1 MTEPVLYDVQS
12 GVATITLN
20 RPDVL
25 NALSP
30 AMLTPL
36 RQHIEQAAADP
47 AIRALILTGAGRG
60 FCAGADLAARGPDD
74 GRPRRVDELLR
85 ERYHPIIM
93 GLRQMPKPVISAV
106 NGVAAGAGM
115 SLALAADIVL
125 ASDQASF
132 LQAFARIGLIPDAG
146 STWLLDRYA
155 GSMRARALAMLAEKI
170 PAEQACE
177 FGLVWRVYPADDLL
191 AEATRLATQ
200 MATMPTLA
208 YAGIKQALDSATT
221 NDLAAQL
228 EVEARLQQQAS
239 QTADHR
245 EGVAAFLAKRPA
257 VFRGQ

>member
-1 MTEPVLYDVQS
+1 MTDPVLYDVQS

-20 RPDVL
+20 RQEVL

-30 AMLTPL
+30 ALLTPL
-36 RQHIEQAAADP
+36 RQRIDEAAADP
-47 AIRALILTGAGRG
+47 AIRAVILTGAGRG
-60 FCAGADLAARGPDD
+60 FCAGADLAARAPDD
-74 GRPRRVDELLR
+74 GKPRRVDELLR

-155 GSMRARALAMLAEKI
+155 GSMRARAMAMLAEKI
-170 PAEQACE
+170 SAEQARE
-177 FGLVWRVYPADDLL
+177 FGLVWQVHPADQLM

-200 MATMPTLA
+200 MAAMPTLA